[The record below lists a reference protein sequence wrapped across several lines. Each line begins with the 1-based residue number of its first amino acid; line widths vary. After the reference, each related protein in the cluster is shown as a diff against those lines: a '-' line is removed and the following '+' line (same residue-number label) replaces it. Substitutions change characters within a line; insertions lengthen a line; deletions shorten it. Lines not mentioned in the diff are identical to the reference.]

1 MATDVLPSRL
11 ALHMVPDRKLSDGA
25 WWPESRR
32 LSDELG
38 QLFALWPPAVGRI
51 VRVLYSPPD
60 WDDRPRSVP
69 LAGGK
74 VKTGCFPRD
83 DTRVLILTML
93 DGRRLTIDVIPSD
106 TPADLAAK
114 LLGDS
119 GDSGDRD
126 ELGEQPVW
134 DDDGGRP

>member
-1 MATDVLPSRL
+1 MATDVLPPRL

-25 WWPESRR
+25 WWPKSRC

-60 WDDRPRSVP
+60 WDDRPRSVA
-69 LAGGK
+69 LARGR

-106 TPADLAAK
+106 TPADLAAE
-114 LLGDS
+114 LLGD
-119 GDSGDRD
+119 
-126 ELGEQPVW
+126 
-134 DDDGGRP
+134 GGRT